1 MTTRLHEQRLDVVM
15 DLLVHGQARRVID
28 LGCGSGD
35 LLKRLVACPQF
46 EKIVGID
53 TCVEALA
60 QAQRELPLQEIVQG
74 RVTLMY
80 GSFTEG
86 DPRHSRF
93 DAAVMLE
100 TIEHVD
106 PRRLS
111 AVERFVFSQV
121 GAPLVLITTPNREY
135 NEVLGM
141 DEHAHRH
148 PEHAFEWS
156 RPRFEAWA
164 RGVARRNGYFVEFGG
179 IGDAHPALGSPS
191 QVAIFHRSADT
202 RRRNEHGARASME
215 S

>member
-1 MTTRLHEQRLDVVM
+1 MTTQLHEQRLALVM
-15 DLLVHGQARRVID
+15 DLLVHGHARRVID
-28 LGCGSGD
+28 LGCGRGD

-60 QAQRELPLQEIVQG
+60 EAQRDLPLEEIVCG
-74 RVTLMY
+74 RLTLMY
-80 GSFTEG
+80 GSFAEG
-86 DPRHSRF
+86 DPRQARF

-111 AVERFVFSQV
+111 GVERFVFSQV

-135 NEVLGM
+135 NAVLGL
-141 DEHAHRH
+141 DERSRRHA
-148 PEHAFEWS
+148 EHAFEWS

-164 RGVARRNGYFVEFGG
+164 KGVARRNGYSVEFGG
-179 IGDAHPALGSPS
+179 VGDAHPALGSPS
-191 QVAIFHRSADT
+191 QVAIFHKLPDARRSHA
-202 RRRNEHGARASME
+202 HHASASLE